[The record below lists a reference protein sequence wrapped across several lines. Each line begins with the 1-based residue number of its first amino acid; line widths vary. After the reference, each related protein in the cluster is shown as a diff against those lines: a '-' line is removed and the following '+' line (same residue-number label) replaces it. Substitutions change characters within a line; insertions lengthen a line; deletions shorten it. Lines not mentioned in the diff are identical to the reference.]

1 MTGDL
6 PSSIVA
12 EISFIGRGSGTV
24 KSLSGYKK
32 GHHTMPDVANA
43 TTNAFLGKIC
53 AGELGEEAETL
64 FQQVRTAM
72 SYKRR
77 DLSLSVTSP
86 TALLSAKDFSVEWL
100 YELQEQDPSQYATTL
115 TLRGLRDVAVA
126 EQEGFDALFA
136 GRFSE
141 ISFGLRK
148 GARVEAI
155 IDAIEA
161 LDGDAGLSV
170 TYPSDCEYCEISAEG
185 VDAAVRCSGASLEMV
200 FPRGGSPSELM
211 QAFGVLRGAFGISQ
225 ALAGLIE

>member
-12 EISFIGRGSGTV
+12 EISFIGRGSGAV
-24 KSLSGYKK
+24 KNLSGYKK
-32 GHHTMPDVANA
+32 GRHSMPDVANA

-53 AGELGEEAETL
+53 ATELADEAEAL

-72 SYKRR
+72 SYKRK

-86 TALLSAKDFSVEWL
+86 TAVLSARDFSVEWL
-100 YELQEQDPSQYATTL
+100 YELQEQDPSHYATTL
-115 TLRGLRDVAVA
+115 TLRGLRDVDVA
-126 EQEGFDALFA
+126 RQEGFDAVFA

-141 ISFGLRK
+141 ISFALRK
-148 GARVEAI
+148 GARVEAV

-161 LDGDAGLSV
+161 LDDEAELSV
-170 TYPSDCEYCEISAEG
+170 TYPSDCAYWEIAATG

-200 FPRGGSPSELM
+200 FPRGGSPRELIDG
-211 QAFGVLRGAFGISQ
+211 FGALRGAFGISK
-225 ALAGLIE
+225 ALAGLIG